1 MKRNEKIFFERS
13 GKIGWIVAERACY
26 RLQRQVGLHI
36 IIIDEEKNLF
46 GKSRLPVLLCE
57 KVQAV
62 IIEDF
67 SKQQVR
73 PTQEYRVAI
82 GLNIAIG
89 SASFLL

>member
-13 GKIGWIVAERACY
+13 GKIGWIVTERACY

-67 SKQQVR
+67 SKQQAQISLYETADKTKFSLHLR
-73 PTQEYRVAI
+73 EYVI
-82 GLNIAIG
+82 
-89 SASFLL
+89 